1 MHIVKDYEERKAEFL
16 DAAMRLFMQHG
27 YEQTSVNAIIEAV
40 GVSKGAFYHYFRTK
54 EDLLDELAARASAQ
68 ALSLI
73 ESLADTPDLDAV
85 EKLNEMFRRTN
96 SFKAQNRELM
106 IAIARVFYSEDNLR
120 LRVRLADRSVQTV
133 GPLIAAFI
141 EQGNAEGSMSVRYPQ
156 ETARFVLRI
165 GSELVGEIAAEL
177 VRSGDGKDVS
187 ESQAAVEA
195 IVRHMNVYNESV
207 ERILGIEPGRLVLI
221 DDSMMQVITG
231 ERDD

>member
-177 VRSGDGKDVS
+177 VRSGDGNDVS